1 MPETNPT
8 PPAFCVALHDVAP
21 STWDAYAGFVA
32 AIGRLNIPLTL
43 LVTPDYH
50 RQGTVERH
58 PAFVRAIGQRL
69 ESGDEVVLHGYYH
82 DDPGPLGF
90 APQEWFMRR
99 IYTYEGEFYRLA
111 EAEALR
117 RLQQGLDMFARLG
130 WRTQGFTPPAWLLGA
145 GARRALQQSS
155 LSYASTIHTLIRLPT
170 FAELPAPSLVWSSR
184 SAWRRGLS
192 RIWGKRMLARSRT
205 APFLRL
211 GLHPV
216 DMQYPA
222 VQAYWLETVH
232 ELAATRQPM
241 TKAAWLEQQ
250 A

>member
-90 APQEWFMRR
+90 APQE
-99 IYTYEGEFYRLA
+99 
-111 EAEALR
+111 
-117 RLQQGLDMFARLG
+117 
-130 WRTQGFTPPAWLLGA
+130 
-145 GARRALQQSS
+145 
-155 LSYASTIHTLIRLPT
+155 
-170 FAELPAPSLVWSSR
+170 
-184 SAWRRGLS
+184 
-192 RIWGKRMLARSRT
+192 
-205 APFLRL
+205 
-211 GLHPV
+211 
-216 DMQYPA
+216 
-222 VQAYWLETVH
+222 
-232 ELAATRQPM
+232 
-241 TKAAWLEQQ
+241 
-250 A
+250 